1 MRRVHQVTAI
11 KLMALNWTALRA
23 TALAMAGLT
32 LLATRAEVAQPAVA
46 PVSLSGQSF
55 VVEGDAIPVSLT
67 GQPGDPARGR
77 AIVADRQKGL
87 CLLCHDGPI
96 QEQRFRGT
104 LAPGLAGAGAR
115 LTPGQLRLRL
125 VDGKRLNPDT
135 IMPSYGVPS
144 AAARVAP
151 AFRGRPLLGPAEI
164 EDVVAYLSTLQDP
177 EATESP

>member
-1 MRRVHQVTAI
+1 MRTTLHRTALPVTA
-11 KLMALNWTALRA
+11 LLLAGLSLLAAPMAL
-23 TALAMAGLT
+23 G
-32 LLATRAEVAQPAVA
+32 QPAIGQA
-46 PVSLSGQSF
+46 SLSAPGF
-55 VVEGDAIPVSLT
+55 VVEGDAIPASLS

-96 QEQRFRGT
+96 PEQRFRGT

-115 LTPGQLRLRL
+115 LTTGQLRLRL

-177 EATESP
+177 AATESP

>member
-1 MRRVHQVTAI
+1 MRAALQAAAARVTA
-11 KLMALNWTALRA
+11 LS
-23 TALAMAGLT
+23 MAGLS
-32 LLATRAEVAQPAVA
+32 LIGASAALGQPAIG
-46 PVSLSGQSF
+46 PVSLSDPGF
-55 VVEGDAIPVSLT
+55 GIEGDAIPASLT
-67 GQPGDPARGR
+67 GQPGDPVRGR

-115 LTPGQLRLRL
+115 LTAGQLRLRL

-177 EATESP
+177 AATESP

>member
-1 MRRVHQVTAI
+1 VTA
-11 KLMALNWTALRA
+11 LLLAGLSLLAAPMAL
-23 TALAMAGLT
+23 G
-32 LLATRAEVAQPAVA
+32 QPAIGQA
-46 PVSLSGQSF
+46 SLSAPGF
-55 VVEGDAIPVSLT
+55 VVEGDAIPASLS

-96 QEQRFRGT
+96 PEQRFRGT

-115 LTPGQLRLRL
+115 LTTGQLRLRL

-177 EATESP
+177 AATESP

>member
-1 MRRVHQVTAI
+1 MRAALQLTAMGVTAVS
-11 KLMALNWTALRA
+11 
-23 TALAMAGLT
+23 MAGLSLCGAST
-32 LLATRAEVAQPAVA
+32 ALGQPAVA
-46 PVSLSGQSF
+46 PVSLSGRTF
-55 VVEGDAIPVSLT
+55 VIEGDAIPGSLT
-67 GQPGDPARGR
+67 GQPGNPARGR

-115 LTPGQLRLRL
+115 LTTGQLRLRL

-144 AAARVAP
+144 TAARVAP
-151 AFRGRPLLGPAEI
+151 ALRGRPLLGLTEI

-177 EATESP
+177 AATESP

>member
-1 MRRVHQVTAI
+1 MRAAVQPMALRVTA
-11 KLMALNWTALRA
+11 LSMAGMALVGMALLGTSA
-23 TALAMAGLT
+23 VLG
-32 LLATRAEVAQPAVA
+32 QPAVA
-46 PVSLSGQSF
+46 PVSLSGQTF
-55 VVEGDAIPVSLT
+55 VIEGDAIPASLT

-115 LTPGQLRLRL
+115 LTTGQLRLRL

-144 AAARVAP
+144 TAARVAP
-151 AFRGRPLLGPAEI
+151 ALRGRPLLGLAEI

-177 EATESP
+177 AATESP

>member
-1 MRRVHQVTAI
+1 MRTTLHMTAS
-11 KLMALNWTALRA
+11 KLMALQVAALS
-23 TALAMAGLT
+23 MAGLP
-32 LLATRAEVAQPAVA
+32 LLAASAA
-46 PVSLSGQSF
+46 LGQSATVPVALSVPDF
-55 VVEGDAIPVSLT
+55 AIEGDAIPASLT
-67 GQPGDPARGR
+67 GRPGDPARGR

-96 QEQRFRGT
+96 PEQRFRGT

-144 AAARVAP
+144 AAVRVAP
-151 AFRGRPLLGPAEI
+151 AFRGRPLLGLAEI

-177 EATESP
+177 AATESP

>member
-1 MRRVHQVTAI
+1 VPV
-11 KLMALNWTALRA
+11 ALSVPGFA
-23 TALAMAGLT
+23 
-32 LLATRAEVAQPAVA
+32 
-46 PVSLSGQSF
+46 
-55 VVEGDAIPVSLT
+55 VEGDAIPASLT

-77 AIVADRQKGL
+77 SIVADRQKGL

-96 QEQRFRGT
+96 PEQRFRGT

-115 LTPGQLRLRL
+115 LTTGQLRLRL

-151 AFRGRPLLGPAEI
+151 AFRGRSLLGPAEI

-177 EATESP
+177 AATESP